1 MIFQNRIYTYYNYN
15 ILCLSEGKQ
24 QFVGWR
30 HFAQKSLDFMPLF
43 ADLKNFKKNEK
54 KCWQTGSGVVI

>member
-54 KCWQTGSGVVI
+54 KC